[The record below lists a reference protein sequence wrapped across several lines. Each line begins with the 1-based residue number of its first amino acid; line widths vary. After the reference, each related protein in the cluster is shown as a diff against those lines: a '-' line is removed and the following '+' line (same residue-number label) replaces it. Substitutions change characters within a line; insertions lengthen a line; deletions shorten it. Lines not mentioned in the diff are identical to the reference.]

1 MLKVLVMI
9 MVVIAMVSEVKGLS
23 ENIKTKRVASFKDL
37 NGEVVGKIEKIYSKK
52 VVYDYKVTIYGETQ
66 SFPTYEMAMEFG
78 KLVLLKGLEPK
89 RTVQEVKI
97 LNK

>member
-1 MLKVLVMI
+1 MLRVLVMV
-9 MVVIAMVSEVKGLS
+9 MVVVAMVSEVRAWNKS
-23 ENIKTKRVASFKDL
+23 IRTTRMASFKDL

-89 RTVQEVKI
+89 RTVQQVNFK
-97 LNK
+97 

>member
-1 MLKVLVMI
+1 MLKNLVKTI
-9 MVVIAMVSEVKGLS
+9 VSEVKAWNKS
-23 ENIKTKRVASFKDL
+23 IKTKRVASFKDL
-37 NGEVVGKIEKIYSKK
+37 NGQVVGKIEKTYSKK
-52 VVYDYKVTIYGETQ
+52 VVYDYKVTVYGETQ
-66 SFPTYEMAMEFG
+66 SFPTYEMAIEFG